1 MTNKT
6 KTKLTSE
13 EEKSER
19 GREEDRRD
27 GSRTRSPLFRAPS
40 GLASESDSE
49 GSRTSSRT
57 GAASRGRSSA
67 RGRSTGIA
75 KARAELREAK
85 EEAREVQF
93 NQYLRDRVYR
103 KETPAVVSD
112 PEEVPQVHVD
122 DPSKLSADELR
133 ALGDHNVANII
144 QVATK
149 SGNLKGTW
157 VKRLKDAANK
167 LQEVV
172 DTLAARTV
180 AEETRRLRTDNDRL
194 RSEVETLKNELKAH
208 RREFSD
214 MRASMAA
221 AAKGTPAPS
230 LSGDLIE
237 ELKAS
242 IVSSVGLILDARFAG
257 IEERLL
263 PERVHRPP
271 LSSDRKRSRVSA
283 SQPAASSVAAPNEPE
298 TRDTMTDPSP
308 AGTTESAA
316 GPSHSQPTA
325 NDWATVVKRRG
336 KRKKVPAPVA
346 STATPAANSAKPAK
360 PRLASPKTAAV
371 VITLQPEAAERGVT
385 YSQVL
390 ERAEQSVDLQEFGI
404 AEGMRISRAA
414 TGARLLELPRNQTQE
429 QAELLASRLRTALD
443 GIASV
448 VRPSQSATLRVT
460 GLDDSVTK
468 EKVASAVARVGNCA
482 AQSIRVGEV
491 QTGPRGMGW
500 VTVHC
505 PVEAAKVLS
514 DAGKLRV
521 GWSSAEVR
529 VLERRP
535 LRCYKCL
542 GIGHTRPV
550 CPSTVDRGNLCF
562 RCGCDGHKSLACSRE
577 IRCAVCADAG
587 LPANHIMGGKNC
599 SPPHTKGG
607 PVPGNQSTV
616 NAGRDQTQ
624 EGSDMIS

>member
-1 MTNKT
+1 MPNKKKT
-6 KTKLTSE
+6 KSMPE
-13 EEKSER
+13 GEKNER
-19 GREEDRRD
+19 GKEQARA
-27 GSRTRSPLFRAPS
+27 GSRTRSPLFRAPGLGS
-40 GLASESDSE
+40 GSDSE
-49 GSRTSSRT
+49 ESSRS
-57 GAASRGRSSA
+57 GATSRSKSST

-75 KARAELREAK
+75 HARAKLREAK

-103 KETPAVVSD
+103 KETPAAVSD
-112 PEEVPQVHVD
+112 PEEVTEVHTE
-122 DPSKLSADELR
+122 DPSKLNADELR
-133 ALGDHNVANII
+133 ALGDQNVANII
-144 QVATK
+144 HVATK
-149 SGNLKGTW
+149 SGNLKGAW
-157 VKRLKDAANK
+157 AKRLKDSANK

-180 AEETRRLRTDNDRL
+180 AEETRRLRADNDRL
-194 RSEVETLKNELKAH
+194 RSEVETLKTELKAH
-208 RREFSD
+208 RREFVE
-214 MRASMAA
+214 MKASMAA
-221 AAKGTPAPS
+221 AAKDASSHS
-230 LSGDLIE
+230 LSSDLIE
-237 ELKAS
+237 ELKVS
-242 IVSSVGLILDARFAG
+242 VVSSVGLILDARFAG

-271 LSSDRKRSRVSA
+271 LSVDRRKRGVQA
-283 SQPAASSVAAPNEPE
+283 SQPAASSVAAPNESD
-298 TRDTMTDPSP
+298 TRDTMAAPSP
-308 AGTTESAA
+308 AGTTEATVD
-316 GPSHSQPTA
+316 PSLSQATTA
-325 NDWATVVKRRG
+325 NDWATVVRRG
-336 KRKKVPAPVA
+336 MKRKKGAAPAA

-360 PRLASPKTAAV
+360 PRLVSPKTAAV

-390 ERAEQSVDLQEFGI
+390 ERAEQSINLEEFGI

-468 EKVASAVARVGNCA
+468 DKVALAVAQVGNCPV
-482 AQSIRVGEV
+482 QSIRVGDV

-505 PVEAAKVLS
+505 PVEVAKVLS
-514 DAGKLRV
+514 NAGKLHV

-529 VLERRP
+529 LLERLP

-562 RCGCDGHKSLACSRE
+562 RCGGDGHKSVTCSKE
-577 IRCAVCADAG
+577 MRCAVCADAG
-587 LPANHIMGGKNC
+587 LPANHIMGRKNC

-607 PVPGNQSTV
+607 TVPGNRTTA
-616 NAGRDQTQ
+616 NAECSQTQ
-624 EGSDMIS
+624 EGAGMSS